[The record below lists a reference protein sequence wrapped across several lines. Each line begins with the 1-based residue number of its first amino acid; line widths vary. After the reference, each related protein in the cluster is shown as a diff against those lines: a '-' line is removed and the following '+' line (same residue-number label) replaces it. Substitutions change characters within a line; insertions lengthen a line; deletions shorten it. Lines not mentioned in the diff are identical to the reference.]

1 MLVSQLS
8 PWKDMKRVLLDKTT
22 GVKIRDFLSTDS
34 ETKDWGATE
43 WINSN
48 YDVFVEIPKYYYSS
62 SRTPSL
68 TPVYITTH
76 PLPGFQIHP
85 AFERP
90 DGIKDYVYVA
100 AFEGYIDASGLLRSI
115 PFVQPTT
122 LKTIAE
128 FRAAAKAGGR
138 AEGFQLQNM
147 YLRQAVALLFFTEF
161 GNLNS
166 QAVLSQGITNLES
179 GTTAN
184 HSQNTGKTLFLNN
197 DSGQIIQTTLENG
210 AKFQAG
216 ETATYPFSY
225 RGIENLWG
233 NVWEFVDGFVK
244 TSNGLYFDIENDE
257 TTPSNMKEFYSRA
270 DVTKNVSGYADKVD
284 ERVLWGMIPKYSFKG
299 SSSSFFSDYLWVDTG
314 TRIALVGAI
323 WHYGLRAGLST
334 LYLTYVPSY
343 SYRAIGAR
351 LAKF

>member
-22 GVKIRDFLSTDS
+22 GVKIRDFLSTDP
-34 ETKDWGATE
+34 ETQSWGATE
-43 WINSN
+43 WINSD
-48 YDVFVEIPKYYYSS
+48 YDVFVEIPKYYYRTDISS
-62 SRTPSL
+62 GQRAT
-68 TPVYITTH
+68 YISTNVF
-76 PLPGFQIHP
+76 PGSILHP

-100 AFEGYIDASGLLRSI
+100 AFEGYIDASGMLRSI
-115 PFVQPTT
+115 PYVQPTT
-122 LKTIAE
+122 NKTIAE

-179 GTTAN
+179 GTAN

-210 AKFQAG
+210 AVFKTG

-233 NVWEFVDGFVK
+233 NAWEFVDGCMK
-244 TSNGLYFDIENDE
+244 TSDGLYFDIENDG
-257 TTPSNMKEFYSRA
+257 TRPSNMKEFYSRA
-270 DVTKNVSGYADKVD
+270 DVTNLVSGYADKVD
-284 ERVLWGMIPKYSFKG
+284 ERVLWGMIPKYSFNG
-299 SSSSFFSDYLWVDTG
+299 SSSSYLSDYLWVNTG
-314 TRIALVGAI
+314 TRIALVGAR
-323 WHYGLRAGLST
+323 WDRGLNAGLSA
-334 LYLTYVPSY
+334 LALHYVPSY
-343 SYRAIGAR
+343 SSRIFGAR

>member
-8 PWKDMKRVLLDKTT
+8 PWKDMKRVLLDKIT

-48 YDVFVEIPKYYYSS
+48 YDVMVEIPKFFYNST
-62 SRTPSL
+62 RTSWITQLYLSL
-68 TPVYITTH
+68 D
-76 PLPGFQIHP
+76 PLPNYKIHP

-90 DGIKDYVYVA
+90 DGIKDKVYLA
-100 AFEGYIDASGLLRSI
+100 AFEGYIDDSGLLRSI
-115 PFVQPTT
+115 PYVQPTT
-122 LKTIAE
+122 NKTIAE

-147 YLRQAVALLFFTEF
+147 YLRQAIALLFFTEF

-179 GTTAN
+179 GTEN
-184 HSQNTGKTLFLNN
+184 HSQNTGKTLSLNN

-210 AKFQAG
+210 ATFQTG

-233 NVWEFVDGFVK
+233 NIWEFVDGCMK
-244 TSNGLYFDIENDE
+244 TSDGLYFDIENDE

-270 DVTKNVSGYADKVD
+270 DVSASTSGYANQAD
-284 ERVLWGMIPKYSFKG
+284 ERIGWGIIPKYSFNG
-299 SSSSFFSDYLWVDTG
+299 SSSSYLSDYLWVDTG
-314 TRIALVGAI
+314 TRVALVGAL
-323 WHYGLRAGLST
+323 WHDGLSAGLST
-334 LYLTYVPSY
+334 LDLANVPSISNQY
-343 SYRAIGAR
+343 VGTR

>member
-90 DGIKDYVYVA
+90 DGIRDYVYYG
-100 AFEGYIDASGLLRSI
+100 AFEGYIDASGMLRSI
-115 PFVQPTT
+115 PYVQPTT
-122 LKTIAE
+122 EKTIAE
-128 FRAAAKAGGR
+128 FRAAAKAEGR

-166 QAVLSQGITNLES
+166 QAVLSQGITNLEN
-179 GTTAN
+179 GTEN
-184 HSQNTGKTLFLNN
+184 HSQNTGKTLPLNN

-210 AKFQAG
+210 ATFQTG

-233 NVWEFVDGFVK
+233 NIWEFVDGCMK
-244 TSNGLYFDIENDE
+244 TSDGLYFDIENDE
-257 TTPSNMKEFYSRA
+257 TTPSNMKEFYSMA
-270 DVTKNVSGYADKVD
+270 DVSTFTTGYSDKVD
-284 ERVLWGMIPKYSFKG
+284 ERIGWGIIPKYSFNG
-299 SSSSFFSDYLWVDTG
+299 SSSSYLSDYLGVGTG
-314 TRIALVGAI
+314 TRIARVGAD
-323 WHYGLRAGLST
+323 WNYGLIAGLSA
-334 LYLTYVPSY
+334 LRLHSVPSD
-343 SYRAIGAR
+343 STRNVGAR

>member
-8 PWKDMKRVLLDKTT
+8 PWKDMKRVILNKYT
-22 GVKIRDFLSTDS
+22 GVKIRNFLSTDP
-34 ETKDWGATE
+34 ETQSWGATE

-48 YDVFVEIPKYYYSS
+48 YDVFVEIPKYYYRTDISS
-62 SRTPSL
+62 GQRT
-68 TPVYITTH
+68 TYISTNVF
-76 PLPGFQIHP
+76 PGFILHP

-90 DGIKDYVYVA
+90 DGIRDYVYVA
-100 AFEGYIDASGLLRSI
+100 AFEGYIDSSGLLRSI

-122 LKTIAE
+122 NKTIAG

-166 QAVLSQGITNLES
+166 QAVLSQGITNLE
-179 GTTAN
+179 GGTAN
-184 HSQNTGKTLFLNN
+184 HSQNTGKTLSLNN
-197 DSGQIIQTTLENG
+197 DSGQIIQATLENG
-210 AKFQAG
+210 ATFQTG
-216 ETATYPFSY
+216 ETVTYPFSY

-233 NVWEFVDGFVK
+233 NVWEFVDGFMK

-270 DVTKNVSGYADKVD
+270 DVSASVSGYVDKAD
-284 ERVLWGMIPKYSFKG
+284 ERIGWGIIPKYSFNG
-299 SSSSFFSDYLWVDTG
+299 SSSSYLSDYLWVNTG
-314 TRIALVGAI
+314 TRVALVGAD
-323 WHYGLRAGLST
+323 WSNGLLAGVST
-334 LYLTYVPSY
+334 LYLNYVPSY
-343 SYRAIGAR
+343 SDRHFGAR